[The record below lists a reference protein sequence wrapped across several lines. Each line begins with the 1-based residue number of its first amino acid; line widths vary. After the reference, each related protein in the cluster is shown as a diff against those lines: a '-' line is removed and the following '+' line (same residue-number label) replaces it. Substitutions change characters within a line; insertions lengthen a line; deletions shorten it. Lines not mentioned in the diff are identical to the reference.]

1 MPSRMVKFKKNL
13 QLLLFHE
20 QISEINFAI
29 DGMLKVSNTFDVKE
43 DTDIKYSAINHLK
56 ALRSKIIK
64 DNKGIMTFLYT
75 LFVFIY
81 CFVTIMIYNPFFFFF
96 LFNIKLFFITNLG
109 EKYNEENK
117 PKVI

>member
-1 MPSRMVKFKKNL
+1 MPSRMVKLKKNL
-13 QLLLFHE
+13 QLLSFDE

-75 LFVFIY
+75 LFVLIDS
-81 CFVTIMIYNPFFFFF
+81 MSLNS
-96 LFNIKLFFITNLG
+96 KQ
-109 EKYNEENK
+109 KYNEQNNHK
-117 PKVI
+117 II

>member
-13 QLLLFHE
+13 QLLSFHE

-75 LFVFIY
+75 LFVFI
-81 CFVTIMIYNPFFFFF
+81 F
-96 LFNIKLFFITNLG
+96 LFSFQYKIIFYN
-109 EKYNEENK
+109 KYFLYQLKTMSLNSLH
-117 PKVI
+117 

>member
-1 MPSRMVKFKKNL
+1 MPSRMVKLKKNL
-13 QLLLFHE
+13 QLLSFDE

-43 DTDIKYSAINHLK
+43 DTDTKYSAINHLK

-75 LFVFIY
+75 LFVLIDS
-81 CFVTIMIYNPFFFFF
+81 MSLNS
-96 LFNIKLFFITNLG
+96 KQ
-109 EKYNEENK
+109 KYNEQNN
-117 PKVI
+117 PKII